1 MGYLIVALVAVALI
15 GLPLGYLRLCGAMRE
30 AAIERPPRAHFF
42 FVFGS
47 VGGLLLTLTLAGSP
61 LGALASVVPVICGPL
76 VILISSIVLYP
87 RYRDSRFHSAA
98 FWSGLAYLG
107 LTAIMVSIAA
117 SIQS

>member
-1 MGYLIVALVAVALI
+1 
-15 GLPLGYLRLCGAMRE
+15 MRE

-47 VGGLLLTLTLAGSP
+47 VGGLLLTLALAGSP

-87 RYRDSRFHSAA
+87 RYRYSSFHRAA

-107 LTAIMVSIAA
+107 LIIVTVAITA